1 MNIYSDEPDLSD
13 DECNYGVVKCKKKYI
28 IKKGASSQNYL
39 EAESTDFQYKSK
51 KYFDKIE
58 FIDNLY
64 DDIISELFLDNVLE
78 YDELIHT
85 NQQYIFTDILRF
97 FIPSPV
103 RNVGSNT
110 VIHTFSQNSHDQN
123 INESLQKSVDKIT
136 TRANWENCLMDAKDF
151 FGEDFVKKYMIWKD
165 ENIKLIYGKIWSRIL
180 TYDQSTKNEAINI
193 LKNEIIEGHNKC
205 ITGKINRIISSLC
218 GIDKD
223 IQQKISMSQQ
233 FTLIFDVLRSKFSK
247 LDPFSIE
254 FLELF
259 KKECLLRNI
268 DENEIDIYIK
278 SINI

>member
-1 MNIYSDEPDLSD
+1 MNPHFDEPELFD
-13 DECNYGVVKCKKKYI
+13 DECDYGIVKCKKKFI
-28 IKKGASSQNYL
+28 IKKGAPSQNFFD
-39 EAESTDFQYKSK
+39 AESSEFQYKSQ
-51 KYFDKIE
+51 KYLNKIQ
-58 FIDNLY
+58 FIDDLY
-64 DDIISELFLDNVLE
+64 DDFISELFFDNVFE
-78 YDELIHT
+78 YDDLIHI
-85 NQQYIFTDILRF
+85 NHQYIFNDVLRF

-103 RNVGSNT
+103 RNVGAHT

-123 INESLQKSVDKIT
+123 INESLQISVGKIKT
-136 TRANWENCLMDAKDF
+136 VSSWANSLSDAKQI
-151 FGEDFVKKYMIWKD
+151 FGVDFVEKYMDWKD

-193 LKNEIIEGHNKC
+193 LKTEIIDGHQKC

-247 LDPFSIE
+247 LDPFSKE

-259 KKECLLRNI
+259 KNECLERNI
-268 DENEIDIYIK
+268 DENEIDIYIQ